1 MTYWQ
6 VRADLG
12 EGRQFLFGVSAEDL
26 TAARDKA
33 AEVIG
38 DRTAQVEITETRPA
52 CSVPE
57 A

>member
-1 MTYWQ
+1 MAHWQ

-38 DRTAQVEITETRPA
+38 DRTARVEITETRSSYP
-52 CSVPE
+52 VPE
-57 A
+57 S

>member
-1 MTYWQ
+1 MAHWQ

-52 CSVPE
+52 RRVPE
-57 A
+57 T